1 MSFLENRLPNK
12 TPTKLLTKSVTSILN
27 EVIYQRSNYIYFR
40 EKSIFVRNLLNSFNS
55 NNPPPLQMVK
65 TDHFDFQDIEKLA
78 AQSDSVKID
87 EWRSIE
93 GPIHHQNTPVS
104 WLFQSCRYLVYDRT
118 RTFGQLIPKFGSA
131 VFTKN
136 CHFSGNLTKI

>member
-12 TPTKLLTKSVTSILN
+12 TPTKFLTKSVTSILN

-104 WLFQSCRYLVYDRT
+104 WLFQSCRYRSCIIKLRLLKMIVYNVNHNKIIS
-118 RTFGQLIPKFGSA
+118 QWWSL
-131 VFTKN
+131 FTS
-136 CHFSGNLTKI
+136 H